1 MKRLQDQVSAL
12 QDTVAECGHALQREP
27 GLKAHIQA
35 ITQARDRAVAVNT
48 RLELTATARAGLI
61 TRHTLGVRA
70 MIRRFRDDLSNVR
83 AELAAMRG
91 TCAAVV
97 TGAATQL
104 ATINRVHA
112 EATDVSVHLQQQAA
126 SQTREYDSVLK
137 ALMAANAEG
146 AVMREQ
152 LAAARTEAAKQQT
165 ATASVAALEEELTLL
180 RLREQAGKSAVEHLQ
195 RQNAVLEQQYAGS
208 TAELTTVQRL
218 AAVAG
223 QDLDALRA
231 TCRRQAA
238 DMEHLEAQLAEVRLN
253 LHHLQWAGHG
263 F

>member
-1 MKRLQDQVSAL
+1 
-12 QDTVAECGHALQREP
+12 
-27 GLKAHIQA
+27 
-35 ITQARDRAVAVNT
+35 
-48 RLELTATARAGLI
+48 
-61 TRHTLGVRA
+61 